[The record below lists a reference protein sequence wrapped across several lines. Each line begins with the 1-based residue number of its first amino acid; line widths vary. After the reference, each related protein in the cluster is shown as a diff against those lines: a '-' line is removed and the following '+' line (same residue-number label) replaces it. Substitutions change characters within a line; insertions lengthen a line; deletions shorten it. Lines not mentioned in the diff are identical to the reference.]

1 MKSDERIKRVLSHP
15 NTLTLFRVVAVP
27 IVVIL
32 MIYPNRVFTALA
44 ALLFS
49 AAAITDYLDGYL
61 APTARSRNDFGQGDG
76 SGGGQTCWYHRP
88 LS

>member
-32 MIYPNRVFTALA
+32 MIYPNRVF
-44 ALLFS
+44 S
-49 AAAITDYLDGYL
+49 ARPPSQITWTGTLPGGADSKR
-61 APTARSRNDFGQGDG
+61 PWAR
-76 SGGGQTCWYHRP
+76 
-88 LS
+88 

>member
-15 NTLTLFRVVAVP
+15 NTLTLFRVAAVP

-44 ALLFS
+44 ARI
-49 AAAITDYLDGYL
+49 A
-61 APTARSRNDFGQGDG
+61 
-76 SGGGQTCWYHRP
+76 
-88 LS
+88 